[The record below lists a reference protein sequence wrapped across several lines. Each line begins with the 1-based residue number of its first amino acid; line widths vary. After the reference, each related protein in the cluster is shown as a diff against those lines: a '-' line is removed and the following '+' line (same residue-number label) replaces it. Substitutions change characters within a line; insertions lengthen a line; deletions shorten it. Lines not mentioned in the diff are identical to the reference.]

1 MSLSQIFLRAWSVLK
16 PTFNKRLFSKP
27 PCKYQQIL
35 TSTSPTWADDRVK
48 TISQWVNSVFPI
60 GTQTVLRRR
69 NDDLAVS
76 NASPDSTKRQREFA
90 AGRAC
95 AATLLNRWNV
105 AEEVGV
111 AEDRS
116 PIWPDGYA
124 GSISHSN
131 NWVWSA
137 IAKSART
144 SSLGIDTE
152 IVVSP
157 DTREM
162 LNKNIVTEQERL
174 ILEPLGLSPE
184 TSFTLAFSAK
194 EAFYKCWYPI
204 TREFFGFKQVAIESC
219 TADTIRISS
228 LDSNPNF
235 HLTPSWLDVHFVA
248 TDRDVF
254 NATWMEQR
262 A

>member
-1 MSLSQIFLRAWSVLK
+1 M
-16 PTFNKRLFSKP
+16 
-27 PCKYQQIL
+27 
-35 TSTSPTWADDRVK
+35 K
-48 TISQWVNSVFPI
+48 TVSQWVNSAFPI

-69 NDDLAVS
+69 SDDLVTS
-76 NASPDSTKRQREFA
+76 DVPRNATRRQREFA

-111 AEDRS
+111 AVDRS
-116 PIWPDGYA
+116 PIWPTGYA

-131 NWVWSA
+131 NYVWSA
-137 IAKSART
+137 VAKSNQIV
-144 SSLGIDTE
+144 SLGIDTE
-152 IVVSP
+152 IVVCA

-162 LNKNIVTEQERL
+162 LNQDIVTEQERL

-184 TSFTLAFSAK
+184 VAFTLAFSAK

-204 TREFFGFKQVAIESC
+204 TREFFEFKQVAIQSC
-219 TADTIRISS
+219 SSDSIRIAS
-228 LDSNPNF
+228 LESNPNF
-235 HLTPSWLDVHFVA
+235 TLSPAWLDVHFIA
-248 TDRDVF
+248 TDQDVF
-254 NATWMEQR
+254 NATWMVQR